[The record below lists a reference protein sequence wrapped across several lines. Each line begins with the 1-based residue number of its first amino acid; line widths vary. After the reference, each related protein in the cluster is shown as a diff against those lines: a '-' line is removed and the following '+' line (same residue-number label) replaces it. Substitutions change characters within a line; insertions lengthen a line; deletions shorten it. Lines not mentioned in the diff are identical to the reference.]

1 VPRVGIPLLERRG
14 AREIKESFT
23 MSRLLDSPAAIPLP
37 DASSAPPSRQ
47 PRPRRPRPRP
57 AVREP
62 GERRAGLADVV
73 EPPPSPEVEPSR
85 NSDVYVVQSAHEI
98 AKELYGCGELS
109 ERIAIYKRTGE
120 RFKSDYRRVLNI
132 AAVQWPELIPMV
144 NDLPEWKALLSADL
158 S

>member
-1 VPRVGIPLLERRG
+1 
-14 AREIKESFT
+14 

-37 DASSAPPSRQ
+37 DAPAAPPSRE
-47 PRPRRPRPRP
+47 PRPQRPRLPRP

-62 GERRAGLADVV
+62 GERSAGVADVV
-73 EPPPSPEVEPSR
+73 EQAPSREVEPPRDS
-85 NSDVYVVQSAHEI
+85 VVDLVQAAHEI
-98 AKELYGCGELS
+98 AKELDSCPELT

-132 AAVQWPELIPMV
+132 AAVRWPQLIPMV
-144 NDLPEWKALLSADL
+144 NDLPEWKALLAADL

>member
-1 VPRVGIPLLERRG
+1 
-14 AREIKESFT
+14 

-37 DASSAPPSRQ
+37 DAPSAPPSRE

-62 GERRAGLADVV
+62 GGRSAGATVADVV
-73 EPPPSPEVEPSR
+73 EQAPSREVESPL
-85 NSDVYVVQSAHEI
+85 NSDVDLVEAAHQI
-98 AKELYGCGELS
+98 AKELYGCWELS

-132 AAVQWPELIPMV
+132 AALRWPQLIPMV